1 MSTELHKQ
9 ILPDYEDSIASLQI
23 TSSIS
28 QILLLQFLI
37 LSEQFVLK
45 PVRLTNA
52 LSAVVSSDNFHGLQ
66 M

>member
-28 QILLLQFLI
+28 QIRLLQFLI
-37 LSEQFVLK
+37 LSEQFVL
-45 PVRLTNA
+45 NQC
-52 LSAVVSSDNFHGLQ
+52 GLQ
-66 M
+66 TL